1 MKHFRVVFFYFAV
14 QLVWGF
20 FSQGRVAAGA
30 QKRAAQQVLEALHF
44 FCTRAAIK
52 SEKKERERDAQLTKP
67 QKNLSVYNAK

>member
-52 SEKKERERDAQLTKP
+52 SEKKERERERRATDKAPKKP
-67 QKNLSVYNAK
+67 VRI